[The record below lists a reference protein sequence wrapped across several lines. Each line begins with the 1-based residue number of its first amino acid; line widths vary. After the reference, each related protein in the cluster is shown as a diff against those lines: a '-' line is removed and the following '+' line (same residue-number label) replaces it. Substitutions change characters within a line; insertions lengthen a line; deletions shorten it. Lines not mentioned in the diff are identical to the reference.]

1 MNARDRKS
9 GILYVVATPIGHLDD
24 ISARA
29 LRTLAEVGIVAAEDT
44 RHTARLFARHGIKT
58 RAVPYHDH
66 NEEIQGPRLMEML
79 HAGTDVA
86 IVSDAGTPLVSDPGY
101 RLVRAAH
108 EAGIAVRT
116 IPGPCAA
123 IAALS
128 VAGLPTDR
136 FVFEGFLPPK
146 AAARRARIE
155 QLRSEAR
162 TLVFYEAPNRVLAML
177 RDLRDN
183 LGAERMA
190 SVARELTKTF
200 ETVRRGALGELCA
213 WIEGDE
219 NQQRGEFV
227 IVVAGSSAGTESSGV
242 EGEVLLKT
250 LLEVLPVREAA
261 ATVARVCGGSKND
274 WYRAAL
280 LSRKLQATS
289 DQQE

>member
-9 GILYVVATPIGHLDD
+9 GTLYVVATPIGNLDD

-29 LRTLAEVGIVAAEDT
+29 LRTLAEVGVVAAEDT

-58 RAVPYHDH
+58 RTIPYHDH

-101 RLVRAAH
+101 RLVRGAH
-108 EAGIAVRT
+108 EADIAVRT

-146 AAARRARIE
+146 SAARCARIE
-155 QLRSEAR
+155 HLKRETR
-162 TLVFYEAPNRVLAML
+162 TLVFYEAPNRALATL
-177 RDLRDN
+177 RDLRDI
-183 LGAERMA
+183 LGGERA
-190 SVARELTKTF
+190 ATVARELTKAF
-200 ETVRRGALGELCA
+200 ETVRRGVLQELCVWMEA
-213 WIEGDE
+213 DE

-227 IVVAGSSAGTESSGV
+227 IVVAGNAAEAQTSAI
-242 EGEVLLKT
+242 EGEALLT
-250 LLEVLPVREAA
+250 ALLEVLPVREAA
-261 ATVARVCGGSKND
+261 ATVAKICGGSKNE
-274 WYRAAL
+274 WYRMAITAKGA
-280 LSRKLQATS
+280 SGKG
-289 DQQE
+289 